1 MFESVALG
9 LAVSSPL
16 CFSSSYK
23 PVGDRNLEEASFGGC
38 GRRHGDSGRARRLGI
53 GDHLSGG
60 WKEAGYEVL

>member
-9 LAVSSPL
+9 LALSSPL

-23 PVGDRNLEEASFGGC
+23 PVGDRSLEAASFGRC
-38 GRRHGDSGRARRLGI
+38 GRRHRNSGRARRLGI

-60 WKEAGYEVL
+60 WKEAGCEVF